1 MTLAYTDVPGFPAA
15 IPALVNDLDLEVV
28 GPAGESYPG
37 NAFLDGESVSG
48 TPAADN
54 LNNVECVYLSEPPPG
69 EYVVLVRAR
78 NVPEDARID
87 TPAIDQDFAL
97 VVSGTFPPAGTGVLA
112 LDRSVYT
119 APGQMGV
126 RLFDSDLA
134 GTDAATVLVRTTT
147 ETNAESLTLH
157 PFGSSGTF
165 TGAIAITTGPV
176 AQDGQLQ
183 IKHGDTIEVRYFD
196 ASFAV
201 WRTVTAIANLVPP
214 VVTNVRATNEF
225 GEVVVTWR
233 TDEAANS
240 IVRYGTNTS
249 LAFAATNSDLVTDH
263 SVSITGLTPEKTWRF
278 AVISTG

>member
-1 MTLAYTDVPGFPAA
+1 MPGFPAA

-28 GPAGESYPG
+28 GPAGELYRG

-69 EYVVLVRAR
+69 EYVVRVRAR

-97 VVSGTFPPAGTGVLA
+97 VISGAFPPAGTGVLA

-134 GTDAATVLVRTTT
+134 GTGAATVLVRSTT

-165 TGAIAITTGPV
+165 TGAIATATGPV
-176 AQDGQLQ
+176 CP
-183 IKHGDTIEVRYFD
+183 R
-196 ASFAV
+196 
-201 WRTVTAIANLVPP
+201 RAIADQAWRHHRGQVFRRLVCC
-214 VVTNVRATNEF
+214 VAY
-225 GEVVVTWR
+225 
-233 TDEAANS
+233 
-240 IVRYGTNTS
+240 RYGNRRLGAPGHHECPS
-249 LAFAATNSDLVTDH
+249 HKRIRRGGCDLAH
-263 SVSITGLTPEKTWRF
+263 R
-278 AVISTG
+278 